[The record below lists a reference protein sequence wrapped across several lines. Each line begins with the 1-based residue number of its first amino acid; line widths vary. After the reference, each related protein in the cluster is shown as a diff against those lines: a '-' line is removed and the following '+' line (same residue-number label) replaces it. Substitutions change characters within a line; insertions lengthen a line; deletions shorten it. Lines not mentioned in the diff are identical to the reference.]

1 MRRGVSLE
9 PVLPGQHRIWDDF
22 ECACYVHYAD
32 NDKQFDRAKQ
42 HGEDVEDGRLCV
54 GGERGA
60 RADWVV
66 VHAVEYDA
74 DGVSG
79 VV

>member
-1 MRRGVSLE
+1 MRRSVPLE
-9 PVLPGQHRIWDDF
+9 PLLPGQHWVRDDF
-22 ECACYVHYAD
+22 ECACYVHNT
-32 NDKQFDRAKQ
+32 NDDEQLDCAEFD
-42 HGEDVEDGRLCV
+42 GEDVEDGRLRV

-60 RADWVV
+60 RVDRVV
-66 VHAVEYDA
+66 VYAVEYDA